1 MAKKEFPIKKEIGQR
16 FKRFRRA
23 IGKTQMQLA
32 RELNVYQSTITNIEV
47 GKTFPGLKYLH
58 YFHNK
63 YRLNTNWLL
72 SNRGDMFESEEER
85 TSTAAS
91 LLGCHVHKKDAMYK
105 KYSELIDLM
114 KVPVIEQ
121 VILAKLVELK
131 VLAKE
136 EINKLHKKEKEETIK
151 LQNA

>member
-1 MAKKEFPIKKEIGQR
+1 MAKKEFPIKKEIGHR
-16 FKRFRRA
+16 FKRFRKA

-32 RELNVYQSTITNIEV
+32 RELKVYQSTITNIEV

-58 YFHNK
+58 YFHDK

-72 SNRGDMFESEEER
+72 SDRGDMFESEEVR
-85 TSTAAS
+85 TSTAVS
-91 LLGCHVHKKDAMYK
+91 LLNCHIRKKDDMYK

-136 EINKLHKKEKEETIK
+136 EIDHIRKKEALKI
-151 LQNA
+151 QDA